1 MAISRSQ
8 MYRQLKNKG
17 GIMQLETRQPFIFGG
32 IAKSVKKAVKG
43 VSKGIKD
50 LVSSDVGKLALLAAG
65 GYYAGGGNLFG
76 LQRAGMSG
84 FSLGNLPGAGFFAKG
99 APNIVDEVALTG
111 GGLNIGKALKTG
123 AGILGGSALI
133 GSFFGGDMQQA
144 QEMYRRNPGTIKNY
158 LLQYYKNV
166 NSDRADE
173 PGFEQEAEEFATSQ
187 LSEYAAKQEL
197 ASGGRVG
204 FQEGGSFDFN
214 KFLQDRTR
222 EALQVEGIGQAIRPV
237 VESNVRAQ
245 AARDLSQA
253 AKGGDV
259 ESFLRG
265 KLGSGIIPGM
275 SSMQSPMSGTSAFGR
290 QQVLDA
296 LTKAYMK
303 PYSMPTGSAYDQ
315 MRFAQPGQSGSFV
328 EMQGGQFGDGMGIVI
343 DGKRYATEQ
352 EAIDDVGI
360 ERYNMFYAKGG
371 RVGFEE
377 GGTFLTMEEAA
388 ERDPA
393 MFMDTT
399 TYNPIPADADRQ
411 GAADIARI
419 MMGISD
425 LPRDEGE
432 IEDDTMSSTEYMYNE
447 YLIPKRKELMENF
460 GLTMKEA
467 DDLIREE
474 MAKIRDKKA
483 EGGMPTGIMRVNQQ
497 GVKELDYRKEGGFVP
512 VGIKEKADDVPAM
525 LSKNE
530 FVMTADAVRGAGDGD
545 VEKGAQRMYRV
556 MKTLE
561 NGGRI

>member
-8 MYRQLKNKG
+8 MYRQLKNRG
-17 GIMQLETRQPFIFGG
+17 GIMQLEPRSNYILGG

-43 VSKGIKD
+43 VAGGIKD
-50 LVSSDVGKLALLAAG
+50 LVSSDIGKMALLAAG
-65 GYYAGGGNLFG
+65 TYKLGGGNFGALFRG
-76 LQRAGMSG
+76 GPTG
-84 FSLGNLPGAGFFAKG
+84 FSFQNLPGAGLFTKG

-197 ASGGRVG
+197 A
-204 FQEGGSFDFN
+204 D
-214 KFLQDRTR
+214 
-222 EALQVEGIGQAIRPV
+222 
-237 VESNVRAQ
+237 
-245 AARDLSQA
+245 
-253 AKGGDV
+253 
-259 ESFLRG
+259 
-265 KLGSGIIPGM
+265 
-275 SSMQSPMSGTSAFGR
+275 
-290 QQVLDA
+290 
-296 LTKAYMK
+296 
-303 PYSMPTGSAYDQ
+303 
-315 MRFAQPGQSGSFV
+315 
-328 EMQGGQFGDGMGIVI
+328 
-343 DGKRYATEQ
+343 
-352 EAIDDVGI
+352 
-360 ERYNMFYAKGG
+360 GG

-388 ERDPA
+388 KRDPA

-411 GAADIARI
+411 GAADIAKI

-460 GLTMKEA
+460 GLTMEEA
-467 DDLIREE
+467 DNLIREE
-474 MAKIRDKKA
+474 MLKLRDKKA
-483 EGGMPTGIMRVNQQ
+483 DGGMPTGIMRLNQA
-497 GVKELDYRKEGGFVP
+497 GVKERDYREDGGFVP